1 MVDIQFE
8 AQVRGYGLTTAN
20 ILYRLPDHP
29 SLLQEFL
36 WQHYDLAPDFPELFK
51 FLEFWDREIEG
62 PVHSV
67 KIAHKQIVGPTEWGG
82 SKGIY
87 GLH

>member
-8 AQVRGYGLTTAN
+8 AQIQGYGLTTAN
-20 ILYRLPDHP
+20 IVYRLPDHP
-29 SLLQEFL
+29 ALLQEFL
-36 WQHYDLAPDFPELFK
+36 WQYYDLAPDFPELFK
-51 FLEFWDREIEG
+51 FLDFWDREIEG

-67 KIAHKQIVGPTEWGG
+67 KIAHKKLVGATEWRGA
-82 SKGIY
+82 KGMY

>member
-1 MVDIQFE
+1 MVAVEFE
-8 AQVRGYGLTTAN
+8 VQLKGYGLTTAH

-29 SLLQEFL
+29 TLLQEFI

-62 PVHSV
+62 PMHRVRV
-67 KIAHKQIVGPTEWGG
+67 AHRKLVGPSEWRAA
-82 SKGIY
+82 KAHF

>member
-8 AQVRGYGLTTAN
+8 AQVKGYGLTTAN
-20 ILYRLPDHP
+20 IVYRLPDHP
-29 SLLQEFL
+29 TLLQEFL

-67 KIAHKQIVGPTEWGG
+67 TIAHNRLVGPNGWRGA
-82 SKGIY
+82 KGIFR
-87 GLH
+87 LH

>member
-8 AQVRGYGLTTAN
+8 AQIKGYGLTTAN

-29 SLLQEFL
+29 TLLQEFL

-67 KIAHKQIVGPTEWGG
+67 KIAHQKLVSPSEWRGAA
-82 SKGIY
+82 
-87 GLH
+87 GLYNLH

>member
-1 MVDIQFE
+1 MVDIQFQ
-8 AQVRGYGLTTAN
+8 AQIQGYGLTTAN
-20 ILYRLPDHP
+20 IVYRLPDHP
-29 SLLQEFL
+29 ALLQEFL

-51 FLEFWDREIEG
+51 FLDFWDREIEG

-67 KIAHKQIVGPTEWGG
+67 KIAHKKLIGATEWRGA
-82 SKGIY
+82 KGMY

>member
-8 AQVRGYGLTTAN
+8 VQVRGYGLTTAN

-51 FLEFWDREIEG
+51 FLDFWDREIEG

-67 KIAHKQIVGPTEWGG
+67 KIAHKKLVGATEWR
-82 SKGIY
+82 KANGIY

>member
-8 AQVRGYGLTTAN
+8 VQVRGYGLTTAN

-29 SLLQEFL
+29 TLLQEFL

-67 KIAHKQIVGPTEWGG
+67 RIAHKRLVGPNEWRGA
-82 SKGIY
+82 KGIY

>member
-1 MVDIQFE
+1 MVDFQFE

-29 SLLQEFL
+29 TLLQEFL
-36 WQHYDLAPDFPELFK
+36 WQHYDMAPDFPELFK

-67 KIAHKQIVGPTEWGG
+67 TIAHNRLVGPSEWRGA
-82 SKGIY
+82 KGLF